1 MTDVERTLLEHYNL
15 SSLYPNE
22 WPAEKDDIDDEEIPR
37 PSASLHRVSRLSALG
52 RGHSIGSNRS
62 IPGSQK
68 DKDGLETL
76 VQKDEADPLGE
87 SASVVQK
94 LRQRGV
100 PVHEDVALRKCP
112 FCYSFGSTAF
122 DAHREPLS
130 ALLHD
135 LLPYSVPFRSTQ

>member
-1 MTDVERTLLEHYNL
+1 MTDVERTLLDHYNL

-52 RGHSIGSNRS
+52 RGPSIRSNRS

-94 LRQRGV
+94 LRQRGL
-100 PVHEDVALRKCP
+100 PVQEDVVLRERLLC
-112 FCYSFGSTAF
+112 CSSTGTAF

-130 ALLHD
+130 ALLHNI
-135 LLPYSVPFRSTQ
+135 LSHSVPFRST